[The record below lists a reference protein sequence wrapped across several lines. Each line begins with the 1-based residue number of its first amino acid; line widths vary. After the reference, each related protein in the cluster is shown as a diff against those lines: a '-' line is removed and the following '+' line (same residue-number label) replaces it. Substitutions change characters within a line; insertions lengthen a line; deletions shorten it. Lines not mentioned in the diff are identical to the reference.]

1 MKSTSV
7 LRRFRK
13 RIRVTML
20 MTGLGSLDVA
30 GLSRVAIVRRRLY
43 YRGRMLSMGAL
54 SLCMWSVG

>member
-30 GLSRVAIVRRRLY
+30 GLSRVAIVR
-43 YRGRMLSMGAL
+43 
-54 SLCMWSVG
+54 